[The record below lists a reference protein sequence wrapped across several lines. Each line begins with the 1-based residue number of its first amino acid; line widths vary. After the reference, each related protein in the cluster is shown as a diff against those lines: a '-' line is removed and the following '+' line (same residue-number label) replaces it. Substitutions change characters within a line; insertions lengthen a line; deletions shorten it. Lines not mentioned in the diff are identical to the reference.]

1 MGLPWRCFLGSHRTW
16 NQNHR
21 HEMQRA
27 KGQERLGCNLT
38 GLSVLCQDGRLC
50 LVPPSLHRHQFPFLI
65 FRWRTASKKTFL
77 IWSEIL
83 PGFLVVSTVVN
94 HLICLKKKKQQMKT
108 NKNLLNKT
116 KTSLLFHLCFPGFIY
131 TILLKTLTMGAK
143 HPLEFFSTY
152 FSENNRILCFKSSV
166 RLVC

>member
-50 LVPPSLHRHQFPFLI
+50 LVPPSLHRHQFPFLT

-94 HLICLKKKKQQMKT
+94 HLICLKKKKK
-108 NKNLLNKT
+108 NKWKQT
-116 KTSLLFHLCFPGFIY
+116 KTSWRKQKHHFYFICVSLALFIPYYLKHSPWVQN
-131 TILLKTLTMGAK
+131 IL
-143 HPLEFFSTY
+143 
-152 FSENNRILCFKSSV
+152 
-166 RLVC
+166 